1 MEKVIDLTVPEDKL
15 ASALEEAETLPSVEI
30 SKLDCQWLQV
40 PKNYELVRYLIFIYF
55 LRRFLVRDGLLP

>member
-40 PKNYELVRYLIFIYF
+40 PKNYEVRYSIFIYF
-55 LRRFLVRDGLLP
+55 LPRFLVRDGLLP